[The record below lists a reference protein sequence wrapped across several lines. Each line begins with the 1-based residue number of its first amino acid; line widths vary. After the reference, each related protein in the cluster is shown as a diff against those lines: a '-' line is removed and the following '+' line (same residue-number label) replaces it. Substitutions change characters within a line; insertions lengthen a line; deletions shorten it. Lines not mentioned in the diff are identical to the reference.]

1 VPRRRKKKNSTSS
14 SQVTQCRNSLNV
26 ILDISTDCV
35 SQWDSCR
42 LSTASGEGKCLLL
55 GYMLQG
61 LDCQFSESEWWLPPL
76 WGQPLARSCARKRM
90 RTRIKKMSRRGD
102 AIAGNL
108 KLFAWAGLWIKIFG
122 TKKDEWQLWRCEWP
136 SAAFHHCWGMYCF
149 AFCSVWGLYC
159 EWFFIFQMSADPII
173 LCTSQFASP
182 TQVSDN
188 TIASTTTDWGKRLT
202 SIELF
207 HLKMS
212 WSHFTCFAMN
222 FYKRMDSPTRFD
234 FCEYR
239 CWYPAEVSYILEP
252 SIFVDTGTQYLLVSW
267 ILEPSIPVLILASD

>member
-1 VPRRRKKKNSTSS
+1 
-14 SQVTQCRNSLNV
+14 
-26 ILDISTDCV
+26 
-35 SQWDSCR
+35 
-42 LSTASGEGKCLLL
+42 
-55 GYMLQG
+55 
-61 LDCQFSESEWWLPPL
+61 
-76 WGQPLARSCARKRM
+76 
-90 RTRIKKMSRRGD
+90 
-102 AIAGNL
+102 
-108 KLFAWAGLWIKIFG
+108 
-122 TKKDEWQLWRCEWP
+122 
-136 SAAFHHCWGMYCF
+136 MYCF

-173 LCTSQFASP
+173 LFTSQFASP

-188 TIASTTTDWGKRLT
+188 AIASTMTDWGKRLT

-267 ILEPSIPVLILASD
+267 ILEPSIFGSSCWPTRFGFCAGSAISIFLQGIGFSHQFWFLQWKLWMLHYCWLFELIFDF

>member
-1 VPRRRKKKNSTSS
+1 MSLLRPAAGAACPPPPPARKAARCQCSAAARRRRKKKNSTSS

-90 RTRIKKMSRRGD
+90 RTRIKKMTRRGD

-122 TKKDEWQLWRCEWP
+122 IKKR
-136 SAAFHHCWGMYCF
+136 
-149 AFCSVWGLYC
+149 
-159 EWFFIFQMSADPII
+159 
-173 LCTSQFASP
+173 TSGNFGDVSG
-182 TQVSDN
+182 QVLP
-188 TIASTTTDWGKRLT
+188 STTAEACIAL
-202 SIELF
+202 LF
-207 HLKMS
+207 VQS
-212 WSHFTCFAMN
+212 EDYIVN
-222 FYKRMDSPTRFD
+222 DSLFFRCQPIQSFFLHHSSLHQLRFQTTQSPQRRPT
-234 FCEYR
+234 
-239 CWYPAEVSYILEP
+239 EVN
-252 SIFVDTGTQYLLVSW
+252 
-267 ILEPSIPVLILASD
+267 A

>member
-1 VPRRRKKKNSTSS
+1 MWYHMWYDHNYAISQLGDFICDVTAAPGGGRRLPAAATGPRRRALPVQCRGAAKKKNSTSS

-90 RTRIKKMSRRGD
+90 RTRIKKMNRRGD

-108 KLFAWAGLWIKIFG
+108 KLFAWAGLWIKIVRQQKNREA
-122 TKKDEWQLWRCEWP
+122 TW
-136 SAAFHHCWGMYCF
+136 
-149 AFCSVWGLYC
+149 
-159 EWFFIFQMSADPII
+159 
-173 LCTSQFASP
+173 
-182 TQVSDN
+182 
-188 TIASTTTDWGKRLT
+188 
-202 SIELF
+202 
-207 HLKMS
+207 HLGNVV
-212 WSHFTCFAMN
+212 C
-222 FYKRMDSPTRFD
+222 
-234 FCEYR
+234 
-239 CWYPAEVSYILEP
+239 
-252 SIFVDTGTQYLLVSW
+252 
-267 ILEPSIPVLILASD
+267 